1 MLCSVPRK
9 QRIKRGQSHIGAQ
22 HVLGSI
28 SSPYPVPPTSHRTL
42 FTFSLLLPFSIL
54 PLALSLGPQ
63 GRPLS
68 FHRHVPRL
76 GRENSYVQPTARPS
90 VGTGCGGGHTA
101 ESCRTRYARASNFH
115 KMENGEGRLADW
127 KEEGIIIAKEERK
140 CIYVQWRRLTKLIQ
154 WRRLTKKEQKDRK
167 DLGIASRL
175 GDHVS
180 LFNKRTQHLSRNLKT
195 ISSRRTLFSIKSSLT
210 CIRILLTLYVC

>member
-1 MLCSVPRK
+1 LLCSVPRK
-9 QRIKRGQSHIGAQ
+9 QRIKRGQSHIDAQ

-28 SSPYPVPPTSHRTL
+28 SSPCPVPPTSHRTL

-127 KEEGIIIAKEERK
+127 KEEGNNSEGGTETHLR
-140 CIYVQWRRLTKLIQ
+140 VQWRRLTKRIKRIEGTP
-154 WRRLTKKEQKDRK
+154 WIHDRK
-167 DLGIASRL
+167 IASRL

-180 LFNKRTQHLSRNLKT
+180 VFNERTQHSSGNLKT
-195 ISSRRTLFSIKSSLT
+195 ISSRRTLLSTKSSLT
-210 CIRILLTLYVC
+210 CIRILLILYDC